1 DDDRAQRR
9 RGGRCPCGAGLTM
22 LAEATA
28 AETRSYIGTPD
39 RLGDIDSWI
48 EQAGNNWRLPED
60 VVFRAR
66 VCVAEILANLL
77 EHGRS
82 NPDGDDIRI
91 TLRPVAPALG
101 LETPHSGRPFGPT
114 GRAAAAAAAPTA
126 ELLGGRGLRLLGAY
140 ASDMSYRREGRWN
153 VLSLRVAPARRPVHG
168 ATA

>member
-1 DDDRAQRR
+1 RHPPSGHGQQDAGAARRTSRAAQPQSAGDRRAHHLRSDRVDDDRAQRR

-48 EQAGNNWRLPED
+48 EQAGKNWRLPED

-91 TLRPVAPALG
+91 TLRPVAPALD
-101 LETPHSGRPFGPT
+101 LEISDSGRPFDPT
-114 GRAAAAAAAPTA
+114 GRAAAAAAAPI
-126 ELLGGRGLRLLGAY
+126 
-140 ASDMSYRREGRWN
+140 
-153 VLSLRVAPARRPVHG
+153 
-168 ATA
+168 